1 MPNLDLK
8 RPPLTLSA
16 SEISLFL
23 DFDGTLV
30 RLAERPDGV
39 VVDRPLISL
48 LDRLSSRLS
57 GRVALLSG
65 RSIAQLDGML
75 GGIAIA
81 MAGSHGGEIR
91 HRGMAAVPIS
101 RPSALT
107 IVEREFADAFRDK
120 DGVIIEVKTLGVA
133 LHYRLDPLAA
143 PAVHALAA
151 RLGAEHGLDIQTGK
165 MMVELRTTGHD
176 KGTALAAMMQERP
189 FAEHTPIF
197 LGDDVTDEDG
207 FRACAA
213 LGGVGILVGPER
225 KSAARYRLDDVDDV
239 HRWLSAL

>member
-30 RLAERPDGV
+30 QLAERPDGV
-39 VVDRPLISL
+39 VVDRALIAL
-48 LDRLSSRLS
+48 LDRLSLRLA

-75 GGIAIA
+75 GGMTIA

-91 HRGMAAVPIS
+91 HRGMAAAPIS

-107 IVEREFADAFRDK
+107 VVERDFADAFRDN
-120 DGVIIEVKTLGVA
+120 DGIIIEVKTLGVA
-133 LHYRLDPLAA
+133 LHYRLDPPAA

-151 RLGAEHGLDIQTGK
+151 RLGAEHRLEIQTGK
-165 MMVELRTTGHD
+165 MMVELRTTGHH
-176 KGTALAAMMQERP
+176 KGSALTAMMQDPP
-189 FAEHTPIF
+189 FAGHTPIF

-207 FRACAA
+207 FVACAV
-213 LGGVGILVGPER
+213 LGGAGILVGPER
-225 KSAARYRLDDVDDV
+225 ESAALYRLDDVDDV

>member
-1 MPNLDLK
+1 MPNRHLK

-39 VVDRPLISL
+39 LVDSPLLSL

-65 RSIAQLDGML
+65 RSIAQLDEML
-75 GGIAIA
+75 GGVPIA

-91 HRGMAAVPIS
+91 HRGMAAAPIL
-101 RPSALT
+101 RPPALT
-107 IVEREFADAFRDK
+107 IVEREFADAFGNK
-120 DGVIIEVKTLGVA
+120 EGVIIEVKTLGVA
-133 LHYRLDPLAA
+133 LHYRLDPPAA

-151 RLGAEHGLDIQTGK
+151 RLGAEHGLDIQTGA
-165 MMVELRTTGHD
+165 MMVELRTTGHH
-176 KGTALAAMMQERP
+176 KGTALTAMMQDPP
-189 FAEHTPIF
+189 FAGHQPVF

-207 FRACAA
+207 FAACAA
-213 LGGVGILVGPER
+213 LDGVGILVGPER
-225 KSAARYRLDDVDDV
+225 ESAARYRLDDVDDV
-239 HRWLSAL
+239 RRWLSAL